1 MYKSSFKALRAYIKS
16 LITIPVYNATEDF
29 KEEDNFCSIYNIL
42 TPLTAHNTLKDE
54 YLEIKEDQ
62 TEVKIFEYKE
72 NAYLTARVD
81 FRGDKAV
88 ENMAIF
94 KNSFLMDMNNELLKE
109 AGLGY
114 LGFSNF
120 SPIPLLRGVKAKT
133 GMTITLKFFITE
145 AVKDE
150 AQIIKIFDIKVSK
163 IN

>member
-1 MYKSSFKALRAYIKS
+1 MYKASFQALRAYIKS
-16 LITIPVYNATEDF
+16 IMTIPVYNATEDF

-42 TPLTAHNTLKDE
+42 TPVTAHSTLKDE

-81 FRGDKAV
+81 FRGDQAV
-88 ENMAIF
+88 ENMALF
-94 KNSFLMDMNNELLKE
+94 KNSFLLDSNKELLKE

-114 LGFSNF
+114 LGLSNY

-133 GMTITLKFFITE
+133 GMTITLKFFVTE

-150 AQIIKIFDIKVSK
+150 AQIIKIFDIQVSK